1 MKILEKIGDS
11 WTRHAIVKFQKLF
24 LPVVI
29 VVFTMVLDIYVT
41 SKKAALEAIHSSE
54 QKSISVGVTSIEKIL
69 HSVTSDLGFLVK
81 QHTMTKIAPAHS
93 EEAKNL
99 EKDWLAFSL
108 SKGVYDQIRWMDHTG
123 QEKARV
129 NYNKDKPVII
139 PKQELQ
145 DKSKRYYFA
154 DALKLNEG
162 EFFISPLDLN
172 IEKGKIEQPIKPMIR
187 IGTPVFDES
196 EQKQGVLL
204 LNYRGERI
212 LTVYKESM
220 GDSGSRAWMLNRDGY
235 WLKGTNPEMEWGFM
249 YKNRENSMRE
259 RYPEAW
265 KKIVSE
271 DRGQFVDEYGLWTFS
286 TIYPL
291 VEGQKTSSGT
301 SEAFSSSLTNLE
313 FHDYY
318 WKSVLFLPEEQYQ
331 TPINESRYWLL
342 IISTLIILGYG
353 YSSWRLAKS
362 WVAEERAEAE
372 LKKINEGL
380 EHIVERRTKELKSE
394 IQTRIKTENELRE
407 NEERFRS
414 ITSTSSVA
422 MIITVNDSG
431 NIVTWNPAAER
442 GFGYSELEMLG
453 EPLVKIIPSEYQ
465 EEYLR
470 GLEQAVNREDFKLI
484 NKTVELAGL
493 NKLGVE
499 FPIEFSLGTWKQ
511 SETRYFSAVVHDIS
525 DRKKIEDELRHFANH
540 DVLTGLPTR
549 RLCLD
554 RIEQAIESAR
564 RDKKQTAV
572 LFIDLD
578 GFKSIN
584 DTMGHEAGDALLV
597 DVAKRLS
604 GCLRAVD
611 TVARIGGDEFVVVL
625 FDIAEKIDI
634 DAIATKIV
642 ESISSP
648 FQLSFGESLIGCSIG
663 ISVYPDD
670 ADTPEELLKLADSS
684 MYSVKNSG
692 KNNYLFV

>member
-1 MKILEKIGDS
+1 
-11 WTRHAIVKFQKLF
+11 
-24 LPVVI
+24 
-29 VVFTMVLDIYVT
+29 MVLDIYVT

-129 NYNKDKPVII
+129 NYNKDKPIII

-318 WKSVLFLPEEQYQ
+318 WKSVLFLPEEQ
-331 TPINESRYWLL
+331 
-342 IISTLIILGYG
+342 
-353 YSSWRLAKS
+353 
-362 WVAEERAEAE
+362 
-372 LKKINEGL
+372 
-380 EHIVERRTKELKSE
+380 
-394 IQTRIKTENELRE
+394 
-407 NEERFRS
+407 
-414 ITSTSSVA
+414 
-422 MIITVNDSG
+422 
-431 NIVTWNPAAER
+431 
-442 GFGYSELEMLG
+442 
-453 EPLVKIIPSEYQ
+453 
-465 EEYLR
+465 
-470 GLEQAVNREDFKLI
+470 
-484 NKTVELAGL
+484 
-493 NKLGVE
+493 
-499 FPIEFSLGTWKQ
+499 
-511 SETRYFSAVVHDIS
+511 
-525 DRKKIEDELRHFANH
+525 
-540 DVLTGLPTR
+540 
-549 RLCLD
+549 
-554 RIEQAIESAR
+554 
-564 RDKKQTAV
+564 
-572 LFIDLD
+572 
-578 GFKSIN
+578 
-584 DTMGHEAGDALLV
+584 
-597 DVAKRLS
+597 
-604 GCLRAVD
+604 
-611 TVARIGGDEFVVVL
+611 
-625 FDIAEKIDI
+625 
-634 DAIATKIV
+634 
-642 ESISSP
+642 
-648 FQLSFGESLIGCSIG
+648 
-663 ISVYPDD
+663 
-670 ADTPEELLKLADSS
+670 
-684 MYSVKNSG
+684 
-692 KNNYLFV
+692 